1 MKRLLPT
8 FAILFACAAI
18 AWAAPPAPL
27 TTLHAIHTL
36 TNAEAG
42 QEPPVAFEA
51 TVTYVR
57 PDGTSLFAQD
67 GFDGILVRT
76 NARFKLAPG
85 NRVLIKGKA
94 QSGFRPLVIAENI
107 ALLGHGALPKPLPAS
122 FDELNRSEH
131 DCERVTVRAVAR
143 SKDVK
148 LNSGRSVTQIHLN
161 IDGGSIDAWVVGDD
175 PNPHQDMIDN
185 EIEVTGIASGKLD
198 GKMHHIG
205 IKLDVLSFADI
216 KIIKRS
222 ASSPWTLPVT
232 PMDKILDTDH
242 VTSLTPRIRVQGTI
256 TFYQPGSA
264 LVLQNGNNSLWI
276 MTNSEIPMRIG
287 NQADVTGFATLHDN
301 YLAIT
306 SGEIHQSSV
315 YTPIVP
321 QPMTWRELPN
331 SKHIFDLVSVEGLVV
346 MEVRKKSQDEYFLVS
361 DGQVFSAIYYHP
373 YVYGSPT
380 PTMNQIPLGS
390 TVRVSGICFPLQNH
404 ITYNHDLPADILM
417 RSPEDIAIIAKPS
430 LLSIRNLI
438 ILAGLLL
445 IIVIIIGIRGWTLE
459 RKVRRQ
465 TAASAALER
474 RRRRILE
481 DINGSRPLAE
491 ILEEITEL
499 VSFQLKGAPCWC
511 EITDGA
517 RLGKC
522 PPRLAALRIVQEKIP
537 ARSGPPL
544 GVLSAAFNSLSKPAA
559 TESEA
564 LSMAAGLATLA
575 IETRRLYSDLIHRSE
590 FDRLTDIHNRFSLEK
605 HLDDRIDKARREA
618 TIFGL
623 IYIDLDN
630 FKQVNDSYGHQVG
643 DQYLQQVALRL
654 KRQLRPHDKLARLG
668 GDEFAA
674 LVPMVRSRAE
684 VEEIAQRLERCFDEP
699 FALEG
704 LALTGSASVGIALY
718 PQDGATRDDL
728 LNVADA
734 AMYVAKNAKRQIN
747 NRMPPSQ
754 HS

>member
-1 MKRLLPT
+1 MKRLILT
-8 FAILFACAAI
+8 FVILFACASI
-18 AWAAPPAPL
+18 AWAAAPTPL
-27 TTLHAIHTL
+27 TTLHAIHAMS
-36 TNAEAG
+36 NAEAN

-57 PDGTSLFAQD
+57 QDGTSLFVQD

-85 NRVLIKGKA
+85 DRVLINGKA
-94 QSGFRPLVIAENI
+94 QSGYRPLAIAENI
-107 ALLGHGALPKPLPAS
+107 TVIGHGALPKPVPVS

-131 DCERVTVRAVAR
+131 YCARVTVRAVVH
-143 SKDVK
+143 SKDLK
-148 LNSGRSVTQIHLN
+148 LNSGHSATQIHLN
-161 IDGGSIDAWVVGDD
+161 IDGGTIDAWVVGDD
-175 PNPHQDMIDN
+175 PYPHQDMIDN
-185 EIEVTGIASGKLD
+185 EIEVTGIALGKLD
-198 GKMHHIG
+198 GKMHQIG
-205 IKLDVLSFADI
+205 VKLDVLSFADI

-222 ASSPWTLPVT
+222 SSSPWTLPVT
-232 PMDKILDTDH
+232 PMNKILDTSH

-256 TFYQPGSA
+256 TYYQPGSA

-276 MTNSEIPMRIG
+276 MTNTEIPLRIG

-306 SGEIHQSSV
+306 SGEIRQSPV

-346 MEVRKKSQDEYFLVS
+346 MEVRKKTQDEYFLVS

-417 RSPEDIAIIAKPS
+417 RSPEDIAIVARPS
-430 LLSIRNLI
+430 LLNIRNLI

-445 IIVIIIGIRGWTLE
+445 MVVIVVGIRGWTIE

-465 TAASAALER
+465 TTALAALEHSR
-474 RRRRILE
+474 GHILE

-499 VSFQLKGAPCWC
+499 VSFQLKGASCWC
-511 EITDGA
+511 DVTDGA

-522 PPRLAALRIVQEKIP
+522 PPQLATRRVAHDKIP

-544 GVLSAAFNSLSKPAA
+544 GVISAAFDSHAKPSAN
-559 TESEA
+559 ESEA

-575 IETRRLYSDLIHRSE
+575 IETRRLYSDLLHRSE
-590 FDRLTDIHNRFSLEK
+590 FDQLTDIHNRFSLEK
-605 HLDDRIDKARREA
+605 LLDAQIGEARLKA
-618 TIFGL
+618 TVFGL
-623 IYIDLDN
+623 IYIDLDY
-630 FKQVNDSYGHQVG
+630 FKQVNDTYGHQAG
-643 DQYLQQVALRL
+643 DLYLQEVSLRL
-654 KRQLRPHDKLARLG
+654 KRQLRTHDRLARLG

-674 LVPMVRSRAE
+674 LVPVVRSRAE
-684 VEEIAQRLERCFDEP
+684 VEEIAQRLERSFDEP
-699 FALEG
+699 FVLEE
-704 LALTGSASVGIALY
+704 LTLTGSASVGIALY
-718 PQDGATRDDL
+718 PDDGATRDDL
-728 LNVADA
+728 LNAADA
-734 AMYVAKNAKRQIN
+734 AMYIIKNAKR
-747 NRMPPSQ
+747 
-754 HS
+754 

>member
-1 MKRLLPT
+1 MKRPLPT
-8 FAILFACAAI
+8 FAILFACAAVG
-18 AWAAPPAPL
+18 WAAAPAPL
-27 TTLHAIHTL
+27 TTLRAISAL
-36 TNAEAG
+36 NNAEAS

-57 PDGTSLFAQD
+57 PDGTSLFVQE
-67 GFDGILVRT
+67 GNEGILVRI
-76 NARFKLAPG
+76 NPNFKLALG
-85 NRVLIKGKA
+85 DRILIKGKA
-94 QSGFRPLVIAENI
+94 QFKFRPVVTAENI
-107 ALLGHGALPKPLPAS
+107 TVLGHGTLPKPVPVS

-131 DCERVTVRAVAR
+131 YCQRVTVRAVVR
-143 SKDVK
+143 TTDVR
-148 LNSGRSVTQIHLN
+148 LISGFYSTQIHLL
-161 IDGGSIDAWVVGDD
+161 IDGGTIDAWVIGGDL
-175 PNPHQDMIDN
+175 NPHQDMIDS

-198 GKMHHIG
+198 GKMHRIG
-205 IKLDVLSFADI
+205 VKLDVLSFADI

-222 ASSPWTLPVT
+222 ASSPWILPVT
-232 PMDKILDTDH
+232 PMDKILDTYH

-256 TFYQPGSA
+256 TYYQPGSA

-276 MTNSEIPMRIG
+276 MTNTDTPMRIG

-306 SGEIHQSSV
+306 SGVIRQSSV

-321 QPMTWRELPN
+321 QPMSLGELPN

-346 MEVRKKSQDEYFLVS
+346 MEVRKKTQDEYLLVS
-361 DGQVFSAIYYHP
+361 NEQVFSAIYSYSNAA
-373 YVYGSPT
+373 GSLPQ
-380 PTMNQIPLGS
+380 PMKQIPIGS
-390 TVRVSGICFPLQNH
+390 KVRVSGICLPLENH
-404 ITYNHDLPADILM
+404 SPSNHDLPFNILM
-417 RSPEDIAIIAKPS
+417 RTPSDIEVVVRPS
-430 LLSIRNLI
+430 LLSVRNLI
-438 ILAGLLL
+438 IVVGLL
-445 IIVIIIGIRGWTLE
+445 IMVVIIGGIKGWSIE

-465 TAASAALER
+465 TAKLANLER
-474 RRRRILE
+474 RRGRILE

-499 VSFQLKGAPCWC
+499 VSFQLQGAPCWC
-511 EITDGA
+511 EIIDGA
-517 RLGKC
+517 RLGIC
-522 PPRLAALRIVQEKIP
+522 PPQLTNLRIAQEKIP

-544 GVLSAAFNSLSKPAA
+544 GAIFAAFDSHTKPS
-559 TESEA
+559 TVESEA
-564 LSMAAGLATLA
+564 LSMAAGLASLA

-605 HLDDRIDKARREA
+605 QLDAQIDEARLKA

-654 KRQLRPHDKLARLG
+654 KKQLRPHDKLARLG

-674 LVPMVRSRAE
+674 LVPLVRNRAE
-684 VEEIAQRLERCFDEP
+684 VEEIAQRLENCFDEP

-704 LALTGSASVGIALY
+704 LELTGSASVGIALY
-718 PQDGATRDDL
+718 PEDGATRDDL
-728 LNVADA
+728 LNIADA
-734 AMYVAKNAKRQIN
+734 AMYTAKNAKRLVEKSLPASHN
-747 NRMPPSQ
+747 S
-754 HS
+754 